1 MAKYAMFKPDRLAA
15 AAAVFG
21 LCAVSQ
27 AQAAAS
33 LQMMGNIGDANKASG
48 LIRHYTLDGDK
59 RTIDAVAAVPNGG
72 VSEDVIRKVTVETA
86 HDICADPRGAGW
98 TLRVFLPDQTAPI
111 ATCRFR

>member
-1 MAKYAMFKPDRLAA
+1 MAKHAMFGADRLAA
-15 AAAVFG
+15 AAVAFG
-21 LCAVSQ
+21 LCAASQ

-33 LQMMGNIGDANKASG
+33 TQMMGNIGDANKASG
-48 LIRHYTLDGDK
+48 LIRHYTLDAER

-72 VSEDVIRKVTVETA
+72 VSDEIIRKVTVETA

>member
-1 MAKYAMFKPDRLAA
+1 MAA
-15 AAAVFG
+15 AFG
-21 LCAVSQ
+21 LCAISQ

-33 LQMMGNIGDANKASG
+33 TQMMGNIGDANKASG
-48 LIRHYTLDGDK
+48 LIRHYTLDGGH

-72 VSEDVIRKVTVETA
+72 ISDDVIRKVTVETA

>member
-1 MAKYAMFKPDRLAA
+1 MAKYAMFGPDRLAA
-15 AAAVFG
+15 AAVAFG
-21 LCAVSQ
+21 LCALSQ

-33 LQMMGNIGDANKASG
+33 TQMMGNIGDANKASG
-48 LIRHYTLDGDK
+48 LIRHYTLDGDR

-72 VSEDVIRKVTVETA
+72 VSDDVIRKVTVETA

-98 TLRVFLPDQTAPI
+98 TLRVFLPDQTTPI